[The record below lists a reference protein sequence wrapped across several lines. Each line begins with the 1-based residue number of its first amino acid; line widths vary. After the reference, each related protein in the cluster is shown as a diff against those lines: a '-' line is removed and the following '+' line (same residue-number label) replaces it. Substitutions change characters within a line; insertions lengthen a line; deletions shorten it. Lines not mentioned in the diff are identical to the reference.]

1 MHFYTNGA
9 SSVSISLLSI
19 SKFLTR
25 LCQRPEVLARLN
37 SGRAERIELLTV
49 QSGMNFDEC
58 FLRRV
63 EGVIDGVA
71 TSIISLADLKV
82 IKREGARQ
90 QDLID
95 LASLP

>member
-1 MHFYTNGA
+1 MLGQ
-9 SSVSISLLSI
+9 
-19 SKFLTR
+19 K
-25 LCQRPEVLARLN
+25 PEVLARLN
-37 SGRAERIELLTV
+37 HGRTERIEILTV

-90 QDLID
+90 HDLND
-95 LASLP
+95 LAHLP